1 MGKFS
6 LSARLG
12 VVVVIG
18 LVALPLL
25 TNDDNLLTLLLLT
38 FMMGALAASWNIL
51 GGYTG
56 QVNLGHAAFFGIG
69 SLVTRHLWLSGWPF
83 ALSLLAA
90 CCAAALAAAAIGL
103 PAFRL
108 KGAYFAIGTLAL
120 AEALRITV
128 GNLLPTV
135 TSLPGPL
142 IANYTLTPRYYLM
155 LAVLLLSVAVTIYLN
170 HSKLG
175 LGMLAVREDEDA
187 ARAIGVNV
195 LQTKMIA
202 FVLSAFLA
210 GMIGAAYAF
219 YFVSYYPNFTFG
231 PLFTFDSIIV
241 LYVGGVGTVVGPL
254 IGAIFFV
261 ILRDVLVKNLQGIH
275 LLVFGFLF
283 ILVVLTLPGGLIEAW
298 DRLNR
303 RLRFIKSASS
313 PQTKP

>member
-1 MGKFS
+1 
-6 LSARLG
+6 
-12 VVVVIG
+12 VIG
-18 LVALPLL
+18 LLALPLL
-25 TNDDNLLTLLLLT
+25 IDDDNILTLLLLT

-69 SLVTRHLWLSGWPF
+69 SLITRQMWLSGWPF
-83 ALSLLAA
+83 VVSLLAA
-90 CCAAALAAAAIGL
+90 CCAAALAAAVIGL

-108 KGAYFAIGTLAL
+108 QGTYFAIGTLAL
-120 AEALRITV
+120 AEALRITI

-135 TSLPGPL
+135 TSLPGSL
-142 IANYTLTPRYYLM
+142 IANYDLAPRYYLM
-155 LAVLLLSVAVTIYLN
+155 FGVLLLIVAVTRYLN

-175 LGMLAVREDEDA
+175 LGMMAVREDEDA

-202 FVLSAFLA
+202 FILSAFLA

-254 IGAIFFV
+254 IGAVFFV
-261 ILRDVLVKNLQGIH
+261 ILRDVLVKNLQGVH

-283 ILVVLTLPGGLIEAW
+283 ILVVLMLPGGLVEVW
-298 DRLNR
+298 DRLTH
-303 RLRFIKSASS
+303 RLRFMSR
-313 PQTKP
+313 